1 MNNYVKLLPKQIT
14 SPLFYNEKLMNLL
27 KIEEYSFNYTKQRI
41 NILKE
46 NYNDLRRLIFG
57 LPKEFKSKLIGKFLF
72 SDFLWA
78 KY

>member
-1 MNNYVKLLPKQIT
+1 
-14 SPLFYNEKLMNLL
+14 MNLL